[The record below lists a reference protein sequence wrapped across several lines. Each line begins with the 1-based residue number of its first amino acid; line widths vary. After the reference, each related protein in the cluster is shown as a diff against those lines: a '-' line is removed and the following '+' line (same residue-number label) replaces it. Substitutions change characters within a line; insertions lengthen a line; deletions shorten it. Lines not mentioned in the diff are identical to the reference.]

1 MSIFSIGVSG
11 LNAAQIALATAGK
24 NITNVYTPGYNRE
37 ITLLGEGL
45 AGNGVEVKN
54 IQRQFNQFVA
64 SQYNSALSGQT
75 ALNVY
80 QTQISQIDN
89 LLADSKAGL
98 APLMQS
104 FFSSLQDLAASPSDP
119 AARQG
124 LIGTADTL
132 SGQFRAFDSY
142 LNDLQ
147 KNVNGQI
154 GDVVFQVNN
163 LAEQMAN
170 LNREITLAK
179 ARTGQA
185 PNDLLN
191 QRDHT
196 VTELSKLI
204 DVELTIQDGGT
215 YNLSIGNGQQLVAG
229 ERSFSL
235 QAMASS
241 SDPSR
246 IVVGFKDGAGNVRE
260 MNEASFTGG
269 ELGGL
274 MTFRRETL
282 DKTQNQLGQMAV
294 SFALVFNQQH
304 TQGVDINGDAGKA
317 MFGIGSPTAYA
328 NRNNAVGGAQIN
340 QTQYT
345 DGSQL
350 LATDYTLRV
359 TGVDA
364 GGNPTFRAIRKD
376 SGQALDPAPVFDSA
390 DGSVSFG
397 GMKLSFDGAAFNE
410 SDSYEIQP
418 VRRGAGQIT
427 NEIHDTG
434 LIAAGE
440 AGGGTGDNRNALAL
454 QNLQQA
460 KLVGGNATLSQAY
473 ASLVGDVGNRAN
485 VVAANAKAQD
495 GLAEQLGALQQGTS
509 GVNLDEEAANLLR
522 FQQYY
527 QASAKIIEVGAS
539 VLDTILGINR

>member
-64 SQYNSALSGQT
+64 SQHNSALSGQT

-80 QTQISQIDN
+80 QTQIGQIDN
-89 LLADSKAGL
+89 LLADGKAGL

-104 FFSSLQDLAASPSDP
+104 FFSSLQDLASSPSDP

-132 SGQFRAFDSY
+132 SGQFRSFDNY

-163 LAEQMAN
+163 LAEQMAD

-196 VTELSKLI
+196 VAELSKLV

-260 MNEASFTGG
+260 MSETAFSGG

-282 DKTQNQLGQMAV
+282 DKTQNQLGQMALA
-294 SFALVFNQQH
+294 FAIGFNQQH
-304 TQGVDINGDAGKA
+304 AQGVDLNGDAGKA

-340 QTQYT
+340 QTEYT

-364 GGNPTFRAIRKD
+364 GGNPTFSAVRKD
-376 SGQALDPAPVFDSA
+376 NGQALDPAPVFDST
-390 DGSVSFG
+390 DSSVSFG
-397 GMKLSFDGAAFNE
+397 GMKLSFDGAAFNTG
-410 SDSYEIQP
+410 DSYEIQP

-427 NEIHDTG
+427 NEIHDTA

-440 AGGGTGDNRNALAL
+440 PGGGTGDNRNALAL

-460 KLVGGNATLSQAY
+460 KLVGGSASLSQAY
-473 ASLVGDVGNRAN
+473 ASMVGDVGNRAN